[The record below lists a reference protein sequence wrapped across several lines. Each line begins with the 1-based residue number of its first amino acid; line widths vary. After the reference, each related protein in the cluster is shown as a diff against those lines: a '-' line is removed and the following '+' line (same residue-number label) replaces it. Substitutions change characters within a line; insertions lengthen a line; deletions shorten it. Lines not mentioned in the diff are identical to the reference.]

1 MVEIV
6 LQSFLGEMSFGVVS
20 FSNYFVDVFLLKSL
34 VGVFFLN
41 CLAGMSLENLW
52 KRGRF
57 MFYPKIGR
65 LRKNK
70 ATKIMQMG
78 VGETRR
84 CCQSC
89 FGNHL
94 V

>member
-1 MVEIV
+1 M
-6 LQSFLGEMSFGVVS
+6 
-20 FSNYFVDVFLLKSL
+20 DVFLLKSL
-34 VGVFFLN
+34 VGSVFLN
-41 CLAGMSLENLW
+41 CLAGMSIENLW
-52 KRGRF
+52 KRGCF
-57 MFYPKIGR
+57 MFHPKIGR

-94 V
+94 VCLLKLICKVGL

>member
-1 MVEIV
+1 M
-6 LQSFLGEMSFGVVS
+6 
-20 FSNYFVDVFLLKSL
+20 DVFLLKSL
-34 VGVFFLN
+34 VEFLCLN

>member
-1 MVEIV
+1 MILVFFK
-6 LQSFLGEMSFGVVS
+6 LFCGCFSSGKFGG
-20 FSNYFVDVFLLKSL
+20 SL
-34 VGVFFLN
+34 FFLN